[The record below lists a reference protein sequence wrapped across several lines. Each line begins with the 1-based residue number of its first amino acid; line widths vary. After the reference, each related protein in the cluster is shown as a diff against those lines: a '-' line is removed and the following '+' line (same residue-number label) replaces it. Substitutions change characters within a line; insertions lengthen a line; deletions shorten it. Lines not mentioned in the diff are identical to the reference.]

1 MTNVAIAS
9 AIPFGGITI
18 RAFEMADW
26 EDVAEIFL
34 APKCQSETMQM
45 PYQSRDEI
53 KRKLEN
59 PPQGIHR
66 LVAVVSETQ
75 KVVGLITL
83 MTYQNRRVHAGSLG
97 IFVHDDYHNRGIG
110 SQLMQAAIA
119 LAENWL
125 SIKRLELSVYTDNV
139 AAMHLYQKYDFGIE
153 GTFKNYAFRNGV
165 YVDAYAMARLRN

>member
-1 MTNVAIAS
+1 MV
-9 AIPFGGITI
+9 
-18 RAFEMADW
+18 DW

-34 APKCQSETMQM
+34 APKCQSGTMQI

-66 LVAVVSETQ
+66 LVAVFKDTQ

-83 MTYQNRRVHAGSLG
+83 RTYQNRRVHVGSLG

-110 SQLMQAAIA
+110 SKLMAAAID

-125 SIKRLELSVYTDNV
+125 SLKRLELEVYTDNV
-139 AAMHLYQKYDFGIE
+139 AAIHLYQKYDFEIE
-153 GTFKNYAFRNGV
+153 GTFKKYAFRNGV
-165 YVDAYAMARLRN
+165 YVDAYTMARLKK